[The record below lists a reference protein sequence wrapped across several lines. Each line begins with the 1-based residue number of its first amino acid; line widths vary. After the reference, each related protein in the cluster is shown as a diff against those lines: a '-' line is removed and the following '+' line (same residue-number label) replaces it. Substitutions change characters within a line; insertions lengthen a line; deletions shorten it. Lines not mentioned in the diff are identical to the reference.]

1 MRTVN
6 KYELAPFQCN
16 AINNGYWNIREVF
29 DFNKKGKKQENS

>member
-1 MRTVN
+1 MLTVN

-16 AINNGYWNIREVF
+16 AISNGYSNIREVC